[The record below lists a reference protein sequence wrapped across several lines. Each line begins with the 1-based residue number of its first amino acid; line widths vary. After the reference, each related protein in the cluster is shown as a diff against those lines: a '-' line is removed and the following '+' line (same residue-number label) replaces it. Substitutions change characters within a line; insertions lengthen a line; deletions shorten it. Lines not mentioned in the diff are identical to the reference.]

1 MSTEAI
7 DIVQPATN
15 RPSSYRDYSPE
26 FKAEV
31 ILAVSVNN
39 GNVYK
44 TAKEAGINESLLR
57 YWIEQETAEV
67 RKIREGRKG
76 EVAQQFE
83 HLSRVYIDRA
93 LEPDAIAKTSGYYAV
108 SAASEAMKTAQLLRN
123 QPTSIVATV
132 GSDLGELLPSVSA
145 IAQEQ
150 RLTEYEAAIK
160 LAEQLS
166 DVPELAGLLREWGE
180 GERAKKSLDGKS

>member
-1 MSTEAI
+1 VSTEAI

>member
-15 RPSSYRDYSPE
+15 RPSSYRDYSSE

-31 ILAVSVNN
+31 ILAVSANN